1 MNILIHK
8 EFTLRYKW
16 PKKKKTLE
24 KMLSLVN
31 NQGNKN

>member
-16 PKKKKTLE
+16 PKKKTLE